1 MKSGII
7 AAESFYSDSVKNINS
22 LELNEFNT
30 KFKKSF
36 IYKELYKSRM

>member
-1 MKSGII
+1 MKSGIL
-7 AAESFYSDSVKNINS
+7 AAESFYDDSIKNKNS